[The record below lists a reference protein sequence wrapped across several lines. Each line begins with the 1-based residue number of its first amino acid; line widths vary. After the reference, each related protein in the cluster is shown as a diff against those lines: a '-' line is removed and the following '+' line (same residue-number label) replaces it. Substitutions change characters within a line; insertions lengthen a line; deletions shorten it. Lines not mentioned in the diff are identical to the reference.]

1 MIGALLLLSSLA
13 GLLVPAVVLAYFR
26 EQIDWSK
33 ELAGPTWDFS
43 KSWASNITAAGTVL
57 GYAALLSCFSPT
69 AQLHFLPR
77 AGYLTVG
84 TISGGLPILAP
95 LVFTV
100 LSRILQA
107 RHNEYAASISFLLA
121 ATVTIWGLT
130 LQLLLGACLLWE
142 LHTINI
148 LPAFVAV
155 LFIVLLLVLSGSVVV
170 YAGLTAADTL
180 KKETPNTENV
190 EEVIA
195 TLREVVGAQVPVR
208 TPPKAWSLL

>member
-1 MIGALLLLSSLA
+1 M
-13 GLLVPAVVLAYFR
+13 
-26 EQIDWSK
+26 
-33 ELAGPTWDFS
+33 
-43 KSWASNITAAGTVL
+43 
-57 GYAALLSCFSPT
+57 LSCFSAT
-69 AQLHFLPR
+69 AQLHFFPR

-84 TISGGLPILAP
+84 TIAGGLPIAAP
-95 LVFTV
+95 LAFAV

-107 RHNEYAASISFLLA
+107 RHNQFAASISFLVA
-121 ATVTIWGLT
+121 ATITIWGLT

-142 LHTINI
+142 LHTASI
-148 LPAFVAV
+148 LPAVVAV

-195 TLREVVGAQVPVR
+195 NLREVIGTQVPAR
-208 TPPKAWSLL
+208 PAPKPWSLL